1 MECLEV
7 TLSFTL
13 NKNLAIISGFLIAL
27 TTWVYL
33 EHQAMTSK
41 FNQDMG
47 NGVVIYA
54 DKYVESGDWVFDC
67 NYSRL
72 ISRSPLP
79 PPLDHLKQEA
89 RPKPTSTYSLSPS
102 DRATANEIIQKLT
115 KESNWHSNLRYVFST
130 VSENSKL
137 SQHLFNTTTE
147 HENRTWVIYLFQA
160 IENEEWSRFYI
171 AAAPY
176 APETFIDYE
185 KAMQQAR
192 ASCPTP
198 Q

>member
-89 RPKPTSTYSLSPS
+89 RPKPTSAYSLSPLIEPLRTRLFRNLPRNRTGIQICATYS
-102 DRATANEIIQKLT
+102 PQLARTANL
-115 KESNWHSNLRYVFST
+115 
-130 VSENSKL
+130 VSICLIPPPNMKTASGLSICFRQSKMK
-137 SQHLFNTTTE
+137 SG
-147 HENRTWVIYLFQA
+147 RVSI
-160 IENEEWSRFYI
+160 
-171 AAAPY
+171 
-176 APETFIDYE
+176 
-185 KAMQQAR
+185 
-192 ASCPTP
+192 
-198 Q
+198 